1 MVPDAID
8 VLEEEFMQK
17 ISNDQ
22 LRMRKKNLHPTIL
35 LSVICAVCI
44 IIIRAFP
51 FGSVIPIGGIS
62 FAYSDIF
69 ILLAAGIGGLDGGL
83 LTFVLV
89 MLGDVVRLEGQYS
102 DLYALSTYLILVFLM
117 ARFAYVGWLR
127 GWLKGMIFV
136 LLLTTVLAGCWFFT
150 FTVLL
155 AEPNS
160 DNLFQNR
167 GFYKLFF
174 GALPECMLAV
184 AGVNTFFR
192 MAPDEWKMNM
202 GSGWAYVDSEKQEKK
217 RKQTLGVRMTLLSLF
232 EAVLLCW
239 AAMICSSL
247 FAAIDTGKEF
257 SVSFFISRWYTNFR
271 MGLLLMNVA
280 IPIAYLFNLFA
291 MKYVVRPINSMSYVM
306 ERYFD
311 MEEKS
316 RSNTLPELD
325 IHTGDEIENL
335 YHSLQKM
342 VEDMAL
348 YLEKML
354 MQEKKS
360 AHMTKGFMLALAKA
374 VDAKDRYTSGHST
387 RVAQY
392 SREIAK
398 RMGKTEKEQ
407 EDIFIMGLLH
417 DIGKIGVPE
426 AIINKKGRLTDEEF
440 QKIKE
445 HPVMGYGILKNVE
458 ELPELATGAR
468 WHHERYDGR
477 GYPDGLSG
485 EQIPEEAR
493 IIAVAD
499 AYDAMTSNRAYS
511 NIRPQEEVRA
521 EIVRCKG
528 TQFDPV
534 IAEYLLQMIEEDKE
548 YRMHE

>member
-1 MVPDAID
+1 
-8 VLEEEFMQK
+8 MQEL
-17 ISNDQ
+17 SNNQ
-22 LRMRKKNLHPTIL
+22 FHMRKKTLRPTII
-35 LSVICAVCI
+35 LSVVCAACI
-44 IIIRAFP
+44 IIIRALP
-51 FGSVIPIGGIS
+51 FGSVIPLFGIS

-69 ILLAAGIGGLDGGL
+69 ILWAAGIGGLGGGL

-89 MLGDVVRLEGQYS
+89 LIGDVIRLGGQYS
-102 DLYALSTYLILVFLM
+102 DLYALSTYMILVFLM
-117 ARFAYVGWLR
+117 ARFAYAGWLR
-127 GWLKGMIFV
+127 GWFKGTIFI

-155 AEPNS
+155 SDPGS
-160 DNLFQNR
+160 DNMFQNR
-167 GFYKLFF
+167 GFYKLFL
-174 GALPECMLAV
+174 GALPECILAV
-184 AGVNTFFR
+184 AGGNAFFR
-192 MAPDEWKMNM
+192 YAPDEWKMNL
-202 GSGWAYVDSEKQEKK
+202 GSGWAYVDAENQGGNG
-217 RKQTLGVRMTLLSLF
+217 KQTLGVRMTILSLF
-232 EAVLLCW
+232 EALLLCL
-239 AAMICSSL
+239 AAMLCSSL
-247 FAAIDTGKEF
+247 FAAADLEKEF
-257 SVSFFISRWYTNFR
+257 SLGFFLSRWYTNLR
-271 MGLLLMNVA
+271 MGLLMLNVA

-291 MKYVVRPINSMSYVM
+291 MKYVVHPINAMSFLM

-316 RSNTLPELD
+316 RLSTLPELD
-325 IHTGDEIENL
+325 IHTGDEVEKL

-342 VEDMAL
+342 VADMAL
-348 YLEKML
+348 YLEQML

-426 AIINKKGRLTDEEF
+426 AIINKNGRLTDEEF
-440 QKIKE
+440 GIIKE
-445 HPVMGYGILKNVE
+445 HPVMGYEILKNVE

-521 EIVRCKG
+521 EIERCKG

-534 IAEYLLQMIEEDKE
+534 IAEYLIQMIDEDKE